1 MINNKDGDISKFR
14 ENPII
19 KCIICDD
26 FNENYELLIK
36 DAKYV
41 ILKILLIIDSDF
53 DIHKQTLLNA
63 EGNYENI
70 ISKTKP
76 EYKESLSYTK
86 YNYNELTKI
95 ITHEYFP

>member
-1 MINNKDGDISKFR
+1 M
-14 ENPII
+14 
-19 KCIICDD
+19 
-26 FNENYELLIK
+26 K

-70 ISKTKP
+70 ISITKP

-86 YNYNELTKI
+86 YNYEISTKKF
-95 ITHEYFP
+95 THEYFP